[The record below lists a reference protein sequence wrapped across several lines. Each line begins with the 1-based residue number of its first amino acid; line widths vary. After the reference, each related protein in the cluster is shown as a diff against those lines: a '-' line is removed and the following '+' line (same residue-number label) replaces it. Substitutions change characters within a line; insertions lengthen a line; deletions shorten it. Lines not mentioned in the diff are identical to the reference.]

1 MRKVLS
7 FILVLILVLSVSACS
22 VGQDSSSGGQSSAG
36 SASLD
41 TSEYSSWTKDDW
53 ESATEKQQE
62 AVVEKIFIELGEYAM
77 EGYAEEYEKAKE
89 DPENSETLKEAVD
102 NMQDTVLQYFGENP
116 DSTIGKMIKDSK
128 KAIDSEDLLG
138 EETEK

>member
-1 MRKVLS
+1 
-7 FILVLILVLSVSACS
+7 
-22 VGQDSSSGGQSSAG
+22 
-36 SASLD
+36 
-41 TSEYSSWTKDDW
+41 
-53 ESATEKQQE
+53 
-62 AVVEKIFIELGEYAM
+62 M

-89 DPENSETLKEAVD
+89 DPEKSETLKEAVD

>member
-77 EGYAEEYEKAKE
+77 EGYAEEAKE
-89 DPENSETLKEAVD
+89 DPEKSETLKEAVD

>member
-22 VGQDSSSGGQSSAG
+22 AGQDSSSGGQSSAG

-62 AVVEKIFIELGEYAM
+62 AGVEKIFIELGEYAM

-89 DPENSETLKEAVD
+89 DPEKSETLKEAVD